1 MNSNSKYKL
10 KIVDS
15 KNIFGTMNS
24 GTIRLTNIT
33 PDDRKMIMLKN
44 NLDFLDDYELTRSDK
59 STIFLNHRQKFGEAN
74 GFDGQKMFMA
84 DQVYKDGSHSG

>member
-44 NLDFLDDYELTRSDK
+44 NLDFLDDY
-59 STIFLNHRQKFGEAN
+59 
-74 GFDGQKMFMA
+74 
-84 DQVYKDGSHSG
+84 